1 MAALPDVR
9 RQAAS
14 CRCTISAPG
23 GPASIGSSLCDISDG
38 CRKLQLRSDRRR
50 PRRRASVESSQLSED
65 VNTGIPNEAIRSA
78 MGSFGCRQP
87 LRLS

>member
-14 CRCTISAPG
+14 CRCAISAPG
-23 GPASIGSSLCDISDG
+23 GPTSIGSSLRGIGDG
-38 CRKLQLRSDRRR
+38 GRKLQLRSDRRR

-65 VNTGIPNEAIRSA
+65 VNTRIPNEAIRSA
-78 MGSFGCRQP
+78 MRSFGCSDN
-87 LRLS
+87 LRD